1 MRTSQGTIVVGVDG
15 SDGSRRALRWASA
28 QAVAEHRALTIVH
41 TIGTVTPAYLDA
53 AVVDVRQAQ
62 QALHD
67 SARTL
72 LETARRDAQ
81 RWAPGVDVLDVL
93 EVADARELLLELSDG
108 AAMVVVGSRGRGPV
122 RSLLLGSV
130 GVALVRHAHCPV
142 VVVRPGNSGTVRNG
156 VVVGVDALPESGPV
170 LEFAYREASLHDL
183 PLTVV
188 HASSDGETAGLA
200 LAEVTAGMT
209 EKYPDVRVTTRLTRE
224 PPHDLLVRLGER
236 MNLVVVGAH
245 QATGLERVRTAS
257 VSVTVV
263 EHAACPVAVVP
274 VRSRRGGGPAGE

>member
-1 MRTSQGTIVVGVDG
+1 MRTIQGTIVVGVDG
-15 SDGSRRALRWASA
+15 SDGSKRALRWATA
-28 QAVAEHRALTIVH
+28 QAAAEHRPLTMVH
-41 TIGTVTPAYLDA
+41 AIGTVTAAYLDA
-53 AVVDVRQAQ
+53 AVIDVRQAQ

-67 SARTL
+67 SAHSL
-72 LETARRDAQ
+72 LADARRDVE
-81 RWAPGVDVLDVL
+81 RWAPEVEVVDLL
-93 EVADARELLLELSDG
+93 EVGDIRELLLQLSEG
-108 AAMVVVGSRGRGPV
+108 SAMVVVGSRGRGPV

-200 LAEVTAGMT
+200 LAEATAGMA
-209 EKYPDVRVTTRLTRE
+209 EKYPDVRATTTLTRE
-224 PPHDLLVRLGER
+224 PPHDLLVRLAER

-245 QATGLERVRTAS
+245 QLTGLERVRTAS
-257 VSVTVV
+257 VSVAVV
-263 EHAACPVAVVP
+263 EHASCPVAVVP
-274 VRSRRGGGPAGE
+274 VGSRRS